1 MEREKTVAVG
11 NGRMIGELRE
21 FVLTAEKSG
30 NYPPNTAGG
39 MKAALK
45 LVSTV
50 LTDQEAATLDT
61 FRDHLDQ
68 IFNRVFNKHK
78 SKVTPVTLQTYKTRI
93 RTLVSDY
100 GKYGSNPSAWA
111 SWNRR
116 TRSGSSKST
125 QNGSAKKGQPLE
137 ETPSISGASSSES
150 GSSMNKLEVVLGPSE
165 KAVLWIP
172 ATLSQDGVT
181 KIKKLL
187 DAFVVGS

>member
-1 MEREKTVAVG
+1 MEREKLATVG
-11 NGRMIGELRE
+11 NTRMLGELLE
-21 FVLTAEKSG
+21 FVKTAERNG

-39 MKAALK
+39 MKAAVK
-45 LVSTV
+45 MVSTV

-68 IFNRVFNKHK
+68 IFTRVFNKHK
-78 SKVTPVTLQTYKTRI
+78 NKVSPVSLQTYKTRI

-100 GKYGSNPSAWA
+100 EKYGSNSSALA
-111 SWNRR
+111 SWNRK
-116 TRSGSSKST
+116 TRNGSSKLTRKGST
-125 QNGSAKKGQPLE
+125 KTEQPE
-137 ETPSISGASSSES
+137 ETASIVGTTTQA

-172 ATLSQDGVT
+172 ATLSQDGVL

-187 DAFVVGS
+187 DAFVVSG